1 MLRPGRLDKLLYV
14 GVASDPISQFKVIK
28 ALTRKF
34 AMGSDVQLD
43 RVAEQCPPRLTGAD
57 LYALCSDAWMIA
69 LKRHVAEKE
78 SGKSIVEGDRG
89 VVVQQVDFHM
99 ALLNL
104 RPSLHEEDIARYE
117 KLRDQY
123 AGK

>member
-1 MLRPGRLDKLLYV
+1 
-14 GVASDPISQFKVIK
+14 
-28 ALTRKF
+28 
-34 AMGSDVQLD
+34 
-43 RVAEQCPPRLTGAD
+43 
-57 LYALCSDAWMIA
+57 MIA